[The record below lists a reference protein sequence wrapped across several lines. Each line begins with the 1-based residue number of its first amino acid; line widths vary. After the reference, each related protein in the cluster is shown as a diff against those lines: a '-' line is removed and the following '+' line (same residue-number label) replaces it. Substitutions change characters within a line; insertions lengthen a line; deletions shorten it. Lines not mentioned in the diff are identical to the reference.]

1 MIVPM
6 VRYGSAARNQP
17 KYEYTGAKPLFF
29 SDSQGNWE
37 LVFLA
42 DCQITFSKLP
52 GPVEA
57 FLVGGGAIAG
67 LSEGYAPNGYAKG
80 GDGGRGG
87 GTLTASPTLQVGTR
101 YPVTIGQS
109 GTSTAAFGLTA
120 ASGQGAYGGAGAQS
134 GAAGNGSDGVL
145 AFGTGGT
152 LYENG
157 TPIKFG
163 AGGGGG
169 AARGDWNHSLLAA
182 GSGGATGGG
191 AGGAGDG
198 SEAQNQNRGGD
209 GAPNTGGG
217 GGGGSRNN
225 TMYSEGS
232 FPGPGRG
239 GSGIVIL
246 RNARTST

>member
-1 MIVPM
+1 MIIPLM
-6 VRYGSAARNQP
+6 RYGSAARNMP
-17 KYEYTGAKPLFF
+17 KYEYTGSKPLFL

-42 DCQITFSKLP
+42 DCTITFSKLP

-57 FLVGGGAIAG
+57 FLVGGGAKAG
-67 LSEGYAPNGYAKG
+67 LSEGYAPSGYAKG

-87 GTLTASPTLQVGTR
+87 GTLTASPSLQAGVQ
-101 YPVTIGQS
+101 YPVVIGQS

-120 ASGQGAYGGAGAQS
+120 GSGQGAYGGAGAQS
-134 GAAGNGSDGVL
+134 SAAGNGSDGVL
-145 AFGTGGT
+145 AFGTGDT

-157 TPIKFG
+157 TPIRFG
-163 AGGGGG
+163 ASGGGG
-169 AARGDWNHSLLAA
+169 AARGDWNHSLLPA

-191 AGGAGDG
+191 DGGAGDG
-198 SEAQNQNRGGD
+198 SETATSRD
-209 GAPNTGGG
+209 GKPNTGGG

-225 TMYSEGS
+225 TRYSEGN
-232 FPGPGRG
+232 FPSPGRG

-246 RNARTST
+246 RNARSNT

>member
-1 MIVPM
+1 MIIPLM
-6 VRYGSAARNQP
+6 RYGGAARNLP

-29 SDSQGNWE
+29 SDRQGNWE
-37 LVFLA
+37 MVFLA
-42 DCQITFSKLP
+42 DCTVTFAKLP

-57 FLVGGGAIAG
+57 FLCGGGAIAG
-67 LSEGYAPNGYAKG
+67 LSDGNAPNGYAKG

-87 GTLTASPTLQVGTR
+87 GTLTASPTLHVGVR

-120 ASGQGAYGGAGAQS
+120 ASGQGSYGGAGAQRS
-134 GAAGNGSDGVL
+134 AAGNGSDGVL

-169 AARGDWNHSLLAA
+169 AARGDWNHNLLPA

-191 AGGAGDG
+191 DGGAGDG
-198 SEAQNQNRGGD
+198 SEDQTHRGGD

-225 TMYSEGS
+225 TMYSEGR

-246 RNARTST
+246 RNARSNT